1 MNYWKRLRRIASG
14 IFIVLIVLAGLA
26 AIGHG
31 LSNTSTPGPS
41 TTGTTDNRGL

>member
-26 AIGHG
+26 AIGRG
-31 LSNTSTPGPS
+31 LSNTSSSSQSTPG
-41 TTGTTDNRGL
+41 TTHNRGL